1 MKKNSITIGIIL
13 IILMAAFFIFQSNNT
28 DEITIGYS
36 ALRISLPVFVAY
48 ENGYF
53 VDEGLNVR
61 LERFDTAQPL
71 MQSLVAGNIDIAGYT
86 ALPITY
92 NSMIRGNK
100 DLYFVTSMIED
111 QDHLISYF
119 LVGMEESSEIKVS
132 DFKGKKI
139 GVLPTVAYQK
149 WLEVI
154 LNENGL
160 TTNDVEILPINPA
173 LQPVALES
181 GQVDALF
188 TNDPAATTAIETG
201 IARKISEE
209 SLVPKFLGEP
219 FIFGSFN
226 IDKEFADQNPE
237 VTKAVIRSIDK
248 AVIFVNENP
257 IESKQIMKKF
267 VHDSQK
273 PFVDSYPDALYS
285 TSIQSSEKEYQD
297 IANQYLEIGIIEQS
311 LNIENLIVSEDD
323 FNKKWL
329 L

>member
-323 FNKKWL
+323 FNKK
-329 L
+329 

>member
-1 MKKNSITIGIIL
+1 MKNYIYL
-13 IILMAAFFIFQSNNT
+13 IIALIVIGGLIFVFLPEKNPN
-28 DEITIGYS
+28 EITIGYS
-36 ALRISLPVFVAY
+36 ALRISIPVFVAF

-53 VDEGLNVR
+53 ADEGLNVK

-92 NSMIRGNK
+92 NSMIRGDK
-100 DLYFVTSMIED
+100 ELYFVTSMIED

-119 LVGMEESSEIKVS
+119 LVSVDEPNEIKVS

-139 GVLPTVAYQK
+139 GVLPTIAYQK

-160 TTNDVEILPINPA
+160 TTKDVEILPINPA

-201 IARKISEE
+201 IARKISDE

-226 IDKEFADQNPE
+226 IDKTFADQNPDT
-237 VTKAVIRSIDK
+237 TKAIIRGLDK
-248 AVIFVNENP
+248 AVMFVNENP
-257 IESKQIMKKF
+257 TESKQIMKKF

-273 PFVDSYPDALYS
+273 PFVDSYPNALYL
-285 TSIQSSEKEYQD
+285 TSAKSSEDDYQD
-297 IANQYLEIGIIEQS
+297 VANQYLEIGIIDQS
-311 LNIENLIVSEDD
+311 LSIENLIVSEDD
-323 FNKKWL
+323 FD
-329 L
+329 